1 MKIWCKVFQKNHLL
15 EDVVI
20 ENYDMSM
27 TRTQKVYAAL
37 EEASYQLDLEK
48 PIWLEVNKR
57 EFKKYARTR
66 FVQDNFIESI
76 DFDYLDFH
84 VIEEDY

>member
-37 EEASYQLDLEK
+37 EDASYQLNLEK